1 MIRRLLIANR
11 GEIAVRI
18 IRACKELGIETV
30 VVYSTAD
37 KESLAVQL
45 ADQAVCIGPAPA
57 KDSYLNM
64 GLIVQTACST
74 GCDAVHPGYGFLSEN
89 AKFACLVQECDM
101 TFVGPNPTLI
111 QMMGDKTQARK
122 LMKEAGVPVVEGC
135 EDALK
140 SVEDAKNMAESIGY
154 PVIIK
159 ARLGGGGRGM
169 RIVYKAEDLEN
180 AYTEARQEAKVCFE
194 NDEVY
199 MERYVENPKH
209 IEVQILGD
217 HYGHVVH
224 LFERDCSFQRKNQK
238 IIEEAPCTALT
249 RDNREKLLSQAV
261 NAARSIGYDSAGTME
276 FLMDKQGN
284 FYFMEM
290 NTRIQVEHPV
300 TEAIT
305 GVDLIKWQIKIAS
318 GQHLT
323 LKQEDIQC
331 HGHAMECRINA
342 EDVAHDFAPSP
353 GPVTFMHVPGGHGVR
368 VDTAVYNGS
377 IISPYYDSMILKLIV
392 SAGNRLECIKKMR
405 ASLEETI
412 VSGVKT
418 NIEFNYL
425 TLYQKEF
432 IEGSHD
438 IGYAPI
444 LLKRLKENGQ
454 FI

>member
-89 AKFACLVQECDM
+89 AKFACDM
-101 TFVGPNPTLI
+101 TFVGPNPKLI

>member
-89 AKFACLVQECDM
+89 AKFARLVQECDM
-101 TFVGPNPTLI
+101 TFVGPNHKLI

-238 IIEEAPCTALT
+238 IIEEAPCTALI

-300 TEAIT
+300 TETIT

-353 GPVTFMHVPGGHGVR
+353 GPVTFMHVPGGYGVR

>member
-89 AKFACLVQECDM
+89 AKFARLVQECDM
-101 TFVGPNPTLI
+101 TFVGPNPKSI

-392 SAGNRLECIKKMR
+392 SAGNRLECIKKCVPVWKKQ
-405 ASLEETI
+405 LFP
-412 VSGVKT
+412 G
-418 NIEFNYL
+418 
-425 TLYQKEF
+425 
-432 IEGSHD
+432 
-438 IGYAPI
+438 
-444 LLKRLKENGQ
+444 
-454 FI
+454 

>member
-89 AKFACLVQECDM
+89 AKFARLVQECDM
-101 TFVGPNPTLI
+101 IFVGPNPKLI

-217 HYGHVVH
+217 HYGHVIH

-276 FLMDKQGN
+276 FLMDKHGN

>member
-89 AKFACLVQECDM
+89 AKFARLVQECDM
-101 TFVGPNPTLI
+101 IFVGPNPKLI

-377 IISPYYDSMILKLIV
+377 VISPYYDSMILKLIV

>member
-101 TFVGPNPTLI
+101 TFVGPNSKLI

>member
-30 VVYSTAD
+30 VVYSTTD

-64 GLIVQTACST
+64 SLIVQTACST

-89 AKFACLVQECDM
+89 AKFARLVQECDM
-101 TFVGPNPTLI
+101 TFVGPNPKLI

-238 IIEEAPCTALT
+238 LIEEAPCTALT

-284 FYFMEM
+284 F
-290 NTRIQVEHPV
+290 
-300 TEAIT
+300 
-305 GVDLIKWQIKIAS
+305 
-318 GQHLT
+318 T
-323 LKQEDIQC
+323 LWK
-331 HGHAMECRINA
+331 
-342 EDVAHDFAPSP
+342 
-353 GPVTFMHVPGGHGVR
+353 
-368 VDTAVYNGS
+368 
-377 IISPYYDSMILKLIV
+377 
-392 SAGNRLECIKKMR
+392 
-405 ASLEETI
+405 
-412 VSGVKT
+412 
-418 NIEFNYL
+418 
-425 TLYQKEF
+425 
-432 IEGSHD
+432 
-438 IGYAPI
+438 
-444 LLKRLKENGQ
+444 
-454 FI
+454 

>member
-1 MIRRLLIANR
+1 MPQNRL
-11 GEIAVRI
+11 
-18 IRACKELGIETV
+18 
-30 VVYSTAD
+30 
-37 KESLAVQL
+37 
-45 ADQAVCIGPAPA
+45 
-57 KDSYLNM
+57 
-64 GLIVQTACST
+64 
-74 GCDAVHPGYGFLSEN
+74 
-89 AKFACLVQECDM
+89 
-101 TFVGPNPTLI
+101 
-111 QMMGDKTQARK
+111 
-122 LMKEAGVPVVEGC
+122 EA
-135 EDALK
+135 A
-140 SVEDAKNMAESIGY
+140 
-154 PVIIK
+154 IK
-159 ARLGGGGRGM
+159 AA
-169 RIVYKAEDLEN
+169 KA
-180 AYTEARQEAKVCFE
+180 AK
-194 NDEVY
+194 Y
-199 MERYVENPKH
+199 Y
-209 IEVQILGD
+209 
-217 HYGHVVH
+217 
-224 LFERDCSFQRKNQK
+224 
-238 IIEEAPCTALT
+238 
-249 RDNREKLLSQAV
+249 
-261 NAARSIGYDSAGTME
+261 SAGTIE
-276 FLMDKQGN
+276 FLLDKDGEH

-377 IISPYYDSMILKLIV
+377 IISPYYDSMIMKLIV

>member
-89 AKFACLVQECDM
+89 AKFARLVQECDM
-101 TFVGPNPTLI
+101 TFVGPNPKLI

-140 SVEDAKNMAESIGY
+140 NVEDAKNMAESIGY

-318 GQHLT
+318 GQHLA

-353 GPVTFMHVPGGHGVR
+353 GPVTFMHVPGGYGVR

>member
-1 MIRRLLIANR
+1 
-11 GEIAVRI
+11 
-18 IRACKELGIETV
+18 
-30 VVYSTAD
+30 
-37 KESLAVQL
+37 
-45 ADQAVCIGPAPA
+45 
-57 KDSYLNM
+57 
-64 GLIVQTACST
+64 
-74 GCDAVHPGYGFLSEN
+74 
-89 AKFACLVQECDM
+89 
-101 TFVGPNPTLI
+101 
-111 QMMGDKTQARK
+111 
-122 LMKEAGVPVVEGC
+122 
-135 EDALK
+135 
-140 SVEDAKNMAESIGY
+140 
-154 PVIIK
+154 
-159 ARLGGGGRGM
+159 
-169 RIVYKAEDLEN
+169 
-180 AYTEARQEAKVCFE
+180 
-194 NDEVY
+194 
-199 MERYVENPKH
+199 
-209 IEVQILGD
+209 
-217 HYGHVVH
+217 
-224 LFERDCSFQRKNQK
+224 
-238 IIEEAPCTALT
+238 
-249 RDNREKLLSQAV
+249 
-261 NAARSIGYDSAGTME
+261 
-276 FLMDKQGN
+276 
-284 FYFMEM
+284 MEM

-353 GPVTFMHVPGGHGVR
+353 GPVTFMHVPGGYGVR